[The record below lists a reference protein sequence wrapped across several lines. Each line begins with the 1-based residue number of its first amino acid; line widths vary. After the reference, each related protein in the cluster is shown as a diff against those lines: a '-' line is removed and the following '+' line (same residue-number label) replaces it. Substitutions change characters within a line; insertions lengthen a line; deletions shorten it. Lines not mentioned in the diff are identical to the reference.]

1 MVTLAARAGSTVRS
15 RRMLDFPLS
24 LMLLPLS
31 VAAGVGYVQ
40 LGRAASPG
48 VRRAGRAALLAGTWV
63 SPLFTRGPGAAQ
75 LALGLLVGFL
85 GIRMA
90 ALGARATP
98 GSQAARLT
106 AGQVAARMLLPE
118 PLLVRRA
125 SALRRPGWVA
135 ARGLLAAAL
144 CVGLLVAGN
153 AVQLWR
159 WSRFAD
165 DMLVFAEVAIGAAG
179 IHDLIVG
186 LAALGGHQVRG
197 LQDDPHLAS
206 SLTQF
211 WGRRWNRL
219 VQANLDRAFFRP
231 HARRR
236 SFTAGT
242 LLAFT
247 ASGIM
252 HVVAV
257 LDAGPLTLTWAP
269 ATAVMAFFWLHAL
282 LSLAE
287 RRAGIARRADRR
299 DGLFRRRLRTA
310 ALFAILSP
318 LLLDPFAT
326 VTHVHG
332 RSLEHPALRLPVIE
346 R

>member
-1 MVTLAARAGSTVRS
+1 
-15 RRMLDFPLS
+15 MLDFPLS
-24 LMLLPLS
+24 LTLLPLS
-31 VAAGVGYVQ
+31 VAAGVGYVR
-40 LGRAASPG
+40 LGWVRSGG
-48 VRRAGRAALLAGTWV
+48 VRRAARAALLAATWM

-75 LALGLLVGFL
+75 LILGLLVGFL
-85 GIRMA
+85 GVRMA
-90 ALGARATP
+90 ALGAGATP
-98 GSQAARLT
+98 GAPARPP
-106 AGQVAARMLLPE
+106 AGALAARMVLPE

-125 SALRRPGWVA
+125 STLRRPARVV

-144 CVGLLVAGN
+144 CGGLLIAGD
-153 AVQLWR
+153 AIQLWR

-165 DMLVFAEVAIGAAG
+165 DMLVFAEVAVGAAG

-186 LAALGGHQVRG
+186 VAALGGRQVLG
-197 LQDDPHLAS
+197 LQDRPYLAS

-257 LDAGPLTLTWAP
+257 LDAGPLALTWGP
-269 ATAVMAFFWLHAL
+269 AVAVMTFFWLHGFL
-282 LSLAE
+282 LLAE
-287 RRAGIARRADRR
+287 RRAGVARDADRR
-299 DGLFRRRLRTA
+299 RGLFWRRLRTA
-310 ALFAILSP
+310 VLFAILSP

-326 VTHVHG
+326 VAHVHG
-332 RSLEHPALRLPVIE
+332 RTLQHAALRIP
-346 R
+346 

>member
-1 MVTLAARAGSTVRS
+1 
-15 RRMLDFPLS
+15 MLDLPFS

-40 LGRAASPG
+40 LGRATSPG

-63 SPLFTRGPGAAQ
+63 SPLFTRGPGAVQ
-75 LALGLLVGFL
+75 LILGLLVGFL
-85 GIRMA
+85 GVRMA
-90 ALGARATP
+90 ALGTRLTP
-98 GSQAARLT
+98 GSRGARLST
-106 AGQVAARMLLPE
+106 GALAGRMLLPE
-118 PLLVRRA
+118 PLLARRA
-125 SALRRPGWVA
+125 STLRRPGWVV
-135 ARGLLAAAL
+135 ARGLLASAV
-144 CVGLLVAGN
+144 CVGLLVVGN
-153 AVQLWR
+153 AVRLWH

-179 IHDLIVG
+179 THDLIVG
-186 LAALGGHQVRG
+186 LAALGGHQVLG
-197 LQDDPHLAS
+197 LQDAPHLSS

-219 VQANLDRAFFRP
+219 VQGNLDRAFFRP
-231 HARRR
+231 YARRR
-236 SFTAGT
+236 SFTVGT

-257 LDAGPLTLTWAP
+257 LDAGPPALTLGP
-269 ATAVMAFFWLHAL
+269 AALVMVFFWLHAL
-282 LSLAE
+282 LLLAE
-287 RRAGIARRADRR
+287 RRGGVTRDADRR
-299 DGLFRRRLRTA
+299 GGLFWRRLRTGV
-310 ALFAILSP
+310 LFAILSP

-326 VTHVHG
+326 VANVHG
-332 RSLEHPALRLPVIE
+332 RTLDDPALRVLAGG